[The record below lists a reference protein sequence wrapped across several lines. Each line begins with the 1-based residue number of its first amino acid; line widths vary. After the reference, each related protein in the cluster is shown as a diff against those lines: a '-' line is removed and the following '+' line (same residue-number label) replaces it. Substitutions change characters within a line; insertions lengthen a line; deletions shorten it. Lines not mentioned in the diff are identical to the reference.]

1 MNSHAATDVARRI
14 LPRMGMVKE
23 KFSGRFFPHASL
35 RRGSLRNGCD
45 DERYRRQQQV
55 CSRDRESHLFD

>member
-1 MNSHAATDVARRI
+1 
-14 LPRMGMVKE
+14 MGMVKE